1 MDNNVAGI
9 IICKYGILIF
19 LLILIFLK
27 NLFLKIKKSL
37 DDERRRYYNY
47 DSDEDM
53 Y

>member
-1 MDNNVAGI
+1 MINYI
-9 IICKYGILIF
+9 IILI

-27 NLFLKIKKSL
+27 NLYLKIKKSL

-47 DSDEDM
+47 DSDEDI

>member
-1 MDNNVAGI
+1 MTNYI
-9 IICKYGILIF
+9 IILI

-27 NLFLKIKKSL
+27 NLYIKINKSL
-37 DDERRRYYNY
+37 EDERRRYYNY

>member
-1 MDNNVAGI
+1 MIN
-9 IICKYGILIF
+9 YILILI

-27 NLFLKIKKSL
+27 NLFLKLKKSL

-47 DSDEDM
+47 DSDEDI

>member
-1 MDNNVAGI
+1 MIN
-9 IICKYGILIF
+9 YILILI

-27 NLFLKIKKSL
+27 NLCLKIKKSL
-37 DDERRRYYNY
+37 DDERRRFYNY

>member
-1 MDNNVAGI
+1 MIN
-9 IICKYGILIF
+9 YILILI

-47 DSDEDM
+47 DSDEDI

>member
-1 MDNNVAGI
+1 MIN
-9 IICKYGILIF
+9 YILILI

-47 DSDEDM
+47 DSDEDV